1 MWAHP
6 HVRGENL
13 PGMVFRAAFA
23 GSSPRVRGKHTGI
36 AFFIWIDG
44 LIPARAGKTFRRV
57 PYPTPNRAHPRACG
71 ENHWLASL
79 EPLAMGSS
87 PRVRGKRR
95 FRGRLDLVAGLIPA
109 CAGKTGALIGVW
121 ACAHGSS
128 PRVRGKRSTLSVLLL
143 GMRLIPACAGKTTS
157 LWRAI
162 FNIPAHPRMCG
173 ENTFL
178 GQSVKAA
185 PGSSPHVRGKP
196 QSPPCQHHPQ
206 GLIPACAGKTCKYWK
221 SY

>member
-1 MWAHP
+1 
-6 HVRGENL
+6 
-13 PGMVFRAAFA
+13 MVFRAAFA

-128 PRVRGKRSTLSVLLL
+128 PRVRGKLSQRRAASHIP
-143 GMRLIPACAGKTTS
+143 RLIPACAGKTFNTK
-157 LWRAI
+157 RAVI
-162 FNIPAHPRMCG
+162 GDAAHPRMCG
-173 ENTFL
+173 ENNIAL
-178 GQSVKAA
+178 
-185 PGSSPHVRGKP
+185 
-196 QSPPCQHHPQ
+196 
-206 GLIPACAGKTCKYWK
+206 ACHL
-221 SY
+221 